1 VLRHPD
7 GPTTV
12 TNLQSLCATHHGFKH
27 HSGWQVEMDER
38 GVCTWTAPDG
48 RTHTTWPLDR
58 HSHRAA

>member
-1 VLRHPD
+1 VRHPD

-27 HSGWQVEMDER
+27 HAGWQVEMDAL

-48 RTHTTWPLDR
+48 RTHTTRPLDR
-58 HSHRAA
+58 HGHRAA